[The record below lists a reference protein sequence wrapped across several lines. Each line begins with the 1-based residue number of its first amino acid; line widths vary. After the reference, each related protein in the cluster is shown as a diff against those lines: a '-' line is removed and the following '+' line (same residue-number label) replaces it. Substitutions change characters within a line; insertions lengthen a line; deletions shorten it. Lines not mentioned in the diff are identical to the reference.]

1 MNSRLR
7 GVLILL
13 LAGIVAVV
21 VAYGISGMLESA
33 RSRVTAQRPQT
44 TEKVVV
50 AAADLPPGV
59 TITTED
65 LRTRELPVQHIPDDV
80 FLTSEEVV
88 GRVASERILAGEFI
102 REERLAAPEAGVG
115 LPAIIPRGM
124 RALQV
129 PIRGSSAVSGFVN
142 PGNFVDVIAV
152 CTETLPPEVRTLLQ
166 AVPVLAVNDRMVSAS
181 YETEG
186 RGRRAGSRLTPSVT
200 LALSPADAELVKHA
214 YGTCSITLS
223 LRNDIDVTQ
232 VESNDRPAPE
242 GAQGALHH
250 TTPVTG
256 RIRSR
261 G

>member
-13 LAGIVAVV
+13 MAGLVAIV
-21 VAYGISGMLESA
+21 VAYGISGLLQNA
-33 RSRVTAQRPQT
+33 RKAPTQRPEEN
-44 TEKVVV
+44 EKVIV
-50 AAADLPPGV
+50 AAKDLPPGV
-59 TITTED
+59 TITTDD
-65 LRTRELPVQHIPDDV
+65 LRVREMPHNHVPTDV

-88 GRVASERILAGEFI
+88 GRVASERILAGEFL

-129 PIRGSSAVSGFVN
+129 PINGSSAVAGFVN

-166 AVPVLAVNDRMVSAS
+166 AVSVLAVNDRMVSLTYS
-181 YETEG
+181 Q
-186 RGRRAGSRLTPSVT
+186 RGGGSRAGSRTMPSVT
-200 LALSPADAELVKHA
+200 LALSPSDAELVKHA
-214 YGTCSITLS
+214 YSTCTITLT

-232 VESNDRPAPE
+232 VESNDRPPSE
-242 GAQGALHH
+242 GAQGVLHH
-250 TTPVTG
+250 STPA
-256 RIRSR
+256 IDASRSR